1 MKKKALIVVNLAGF
15 LHFLWNDIATLQEMG
30 YEVSVAMNEN
40 SAAGPNLIE
49 IPKLEEMGI
58 AHYQV
63 EFDTKSPVS
72 TQNIQAYKQLK
83 LILKTN
89 KYDLIHCHTPIVG
102 ILTRMAA
109 RKYRKAGT
117 TVIYTTHGF
126 TFTDKS
132 SKKSWIV
139 YFTAE
144 KLMSRF
150 CDAIITINHEDYGN
164 AKKMHC
170 PKVYVIPSVGLDNHR
185 FANLRINRDEYRASF
200 GVNSKDHMVL
210 AVGELSSRK
219 NQKIII
225 EALGTLD
232 RKEQYIFVICGTAV
246 VNSTIE
252 EELKETASRLG
263 VRIFLAGHRLDIP
276 EMSSQRIASHLNELG
291 VLPPNEYKRANGFN
305 YTCGFQAGL
314 NQKWTVVSVNRILK
328 NESYTGTLIQ
338 GKRRKINYKVKK
350 SHDVG
355 SENWIRVEDAHD
367 AIISK
372 GEFQQVQQLLE
383 LDTRTAPSQTTVY
396 PLSGFLRCADC
407 GQNMIRRT
415 VTKNGKKYQY
425 YHCSTYKNGG
435 GCTPHMINSEKL
447 TESVLAA
454 IRHQVTLL
462 VEAEKV
468 LSNAEL
474 ASGEQIG
481 IKILDS
487 QITALEAELE
497 RYSNLK
503 IRLYQDLCDDV
514 VSREEYGEMNTRFA
528 QKIKEAQD
536 KIQEIREKKQE
547 ALKHDTLLPTWLEEF
562 KQYEHIKT
570 LERRVVVELIDHID
584 VHSKTEIEIHFC
596 FEDELHSIT
605 EKFMEYQAH
614 HGNEVAE
621 E

>member
-1 MKKKALIVVNLAGF
+1 MRIKKAGILIIAAAITCTTPAVPAMAADTSESVQEIISDNEIDSLVSDPDKVVDIIMYVKNEAAKQDISDDQIRSLIQTAESTAGVS
-15 LHFLWNDIATLQEMG
+15 LSEEEENRIIKIVKQIKDSDIDEEQLR
-30 YEVSVAMNEN
+30 
-40 SAAGPNLIE
+40 SAVTKAYD
-49 IPKLEEMGI
+49 KLEEMGI

-126 TFTDKS
+126 AFTDKS

-246 VNSTIE
+246 VNSTID

-276 EMSSQRIASHLNELG
+276 EINACADVAVIPSVREGFGMTGVEALASG
-291 VLPPNEYKRANGFN
+291 VP
-305 YTCGFQAGL
+305 
-314 NQKWTVVSVNRILK
+314 V
-328 NESYTGTLIQ
+328 
-338 GKRRKINYKVKK
+338 
-350 SHDVG
+350 VG
-355 SENWIRVEDAHD
+355 SDVQGIREYVIPGKTGYLCDPYDAHQFAE
-367 AIISK
+367 AIENIVNLTPEARNQMAAACKKKAEEFDVSK
-372 GEFQQVQQLLE
+372 SI
-383 LDTRTAPSQTTVY
+383 A
-396 PLSGFLRCADC
+396 A
-407 GQNMIRRT
+407 M
-415 VTKNGKKYQY
+415 KNIYQ
-425 YHCSTYKNGG
+425 
-435 GCTPHMINSEKL
+435 E
-447 TESVLAA
+447 
-454 IRHQVTLL
+454 
-462 VEAEKV
+462 V
-468 LSNAEL
+468 LSNDR
-474 ASGEQIG
+474 
-481 IKILDS
+481 K
-487 QITALEAELE
+487 
-497 RYSNLK
+497 Y
-503 IRLYQDLCDDV
+503 
-514 VSREEYGEMNTRFA
+514 EE
-528 QKIKEAQD
+528 
-536 KIQEIREKKQE
+536 
-547 ALKHDTLLPTWLEEF
+547 
-562 KQYEHIKT
+562 
-570 LERRVVVELIDHID
+570 
-584 VHSKTEIEIHFC
+584 
-596 FEDELHSIT
+596 
-605 EKFMEYQAH
+605 
-614 HGNEVAE
+614 
-621 E
+621 

>member
-1 MKKKALIVVNLAGF
+1 MRIKKAGILIIAAAITCTTPAVPAMAADTSESVQEIISDNEIDSLVSDPDKVVDIIMYVKNEAAKQDISDDQIRSLIQTAESTAGVS
-15 LHFLWNDIATLQEMG
+15 LSEEEENRIIKIVKQIKDSDIDEEQLR
-30 YEVSVAMNEN
+30 
-40 SAAGPNLIE
+40 SAVTKAYD
-49 IPKLEEMGI
+49 KLEEMGI

-126 TFTDKS
+126 AFTDKS

-276 EMSSQRIASHLNELG
+276 EINACADVAVIPSVREGFGMTGVEALASG
-291 VLPPNEYKRANGFN
+291 VP
-305 YTCGFQAGL
+305 
-314 NQKWTVVSVNRILK
+314 V
-328 NESYTGTLIQ
+328 
-338 GKRRKINYKVKK
+338 
-350 SHDVG
+350 VG
-355 SENWIRVEDAHD
+355 SDVQGIREYVIPGKTGYLCDPYDAHQFAE
-367 AIISK
+367 AIENIVNLTPEARNQMAAACKKKAEEFDVSK
-372 GEFQQVQQLLE
+372 SI
-383 LDTRTAPSQTTVY
+383 A
-396 PLSGFLRCADC
+396 A
-407 GQNMIRRT
+407 M
-415 VTKNGKKYQY
+415 KNIYQ
-425 YHCSTYKNGG
+425 
-435 GCTPHMINSEKL
+435 E
-447 TESVLAA
+447 
-454 IRHQVTLL
+454 
-462 VEAEKV
+462 V
-468 LSNAEL
+468 LSNDR
-474 ASGEQIG
+474 
-481 IKILDS
+481 K
-487 QITALEAELE
+487 
-497 RYSNLK
+497 Y
-503 IRLYQDLCDDV
+503 
-514 VSREEYGEMNTRFA
+514 EE
-528 QKIKEAQD
+528 
-536 KIQEIREKKQE
+536 
-547 ALKHDTLLPTWLEEF
+547 
-562 KQYEHIKT
+562 
-570 LERRVVVELIDHID
+570 
-584 VHSKTEIEIHFC
+584 
-596 FEDELHSIT
+596 
-605 EKFMEYQAH
+605 
-614 HGNEVAE
+614 
-621 E
+621 

>member
-109 RKYRKAGT
+109 RKYRKTGT
-117 TVIYTTHGF
+117 IVIYTTHGF

-132 SKKSWIV
+132 SKKNWIV

-150 CDAIITINHEDYGN
+150 CDAIITINHEDYNN

-170 PKVYVIPSVGLDNHR
+170 PKTYIIPSVGLDNHR

-200 GVNSKDHMVL
+200 GVNSKDHMIL

-252 EELKETASRLG
+252 EELKETASKLG

-276 EMSSQRIASHLNELG
+276 EISLVA
-291 VLPPNEYKRANGFN
+291 
-305 YTCGFQAGL
+305 
-314 NQKWTVVSVNRILK
+314 IL
-328 NESYTGTLIQ
+328 
-338 GKRRKINYKVKK
+338 
-350 SHDVG
+350 
-355 SENWIRVEDAHD
+355 DAD
-367 AIISK
+367 K
-372 GEFQQVQQLLE
+372 E
-383 LDTRTAPSQTTVY
+383 
-396 PLSGFLRCADC
+396 GFLRSETSLIQTIGRAARNSEGKVIMYAD
-407 GQNMIRRT
+407 T
-415 VTKNGKKYQY
+415 VTGSMERAITETERRRSIQMKFNEEHGIVPKTIIKEVRNVLEITSKEKVEEKSHNKKM
-425 YHCSTYKNGG
+425 SAKER
-435 GCTPHMINSEKL
+435 SELIASL
-447 TESVLAA
+447 TEEMKNAA
-454 IRHQVTLL
+454 
-462 VEAEKV
+462 KM
-468 LSNAEL
+468 
-474 ASGEQIG
+474 
-481 IKILDS
+481 
-487 QITALEAELE
+487 LEFEHAAYL
-497 RYSNLK
+497 R
-503 IRLYQDLCDDV
+503 D
-514 VSREEYGEMNTRFA
+514 
-528 QKIKEAQD
+528 KIKE
-536 KIQEIREKKQE
+536 
-547 ALKHDTLLPTWLEEF
+547 LKGE
-562 KQYEHIKT
+562 
-570 LERRVVVELIDHID
+570 
-584 VHSKTEIEIHFC
+584 
-596 FEDELHSIT
+596 
-605 EKFMEYQAH
+605 
-614 HGNEVAE
+614 
-621 E
+621 

>member
-15 LHFLWNDIATLQEMG
+15 LHFLWNDIATLQKMG

-109 RKYRKAGT
+109 RKYRKTGT

-132 SKKSWIV
+132 SKKNWIV

-150 CDAIITINHEDYGN
+150 CDAIITINHEDYNN

-170 PKVYVIPSVGLDNHR
+170 PKAYIIPSVGLDNHR

-200 GVNSKDHMVL
+200 GVNSKDHMIL

-276 EMSSQRIASHLNELG
+276 E
-291 VLPPNEYKRANGFN
+291 
-305 YTCGFQAGL
+305 
-314 NQKWTVVSVNRILK
+314 
-328 NESYTGTLIQ
+328 
-338 GKRRKINYKVKK
+338 IN
-350 SHDVG
+350 
-355 SENWIRVEDAHD
+355 A
-367 AIISK
+367 
-372 GEFQQVQQLLE
+372 
-383 LDTRTAPSQTTVY
+383 
-396 PLSGFLRCADC
+396 CADVAV
-407 GQNMIRRT
+407 I
-415 VTKNGKKYQY
+415 
-425 YHCSTYKNGG
+425 
-435 GCTPHMINSEKL
+435 P
-447 TESVLAA
+447 SV
-454 IRHQVTLL
+454 REGFGMTG
-462 VEAEKV
+462 VEA
-468 LSNAEL
+468 L
-474 ASGEQIG
+474 ASGVPVVGSDVQG
-481 IKILDS
+481 IREYVIPGK
-487 QITALEAELE
+487 TG
-497 RYSNLK
+497 Y
-503 IRLYQDLCDDV
+503 LCDPYDAHQFADAIEKIV
-514 VSREEYGEMNTRFA
+514 NLPSEERAKMVIACKEKAKEFDISKSIAAMKNIYQEVLCHDGE
-528 QKIKEAQD
+528 
-536 KIQEIREKKQE
+536 
-547 ALKHDTLLPTWLEEF
+547 
-562 KQYEHIKT
+562 
-570 LERRVVVELIDHID
+570 
-584 VHSKTEIEIHFC
+584 
-596 FEDELHSIT
+596 
-605 EKFMEYQAH
+605 
-614 HGNEVAE
+614 
-621 E
+621 